1 MLLLFLFLVVINICL
16 DVLVVFGCDIDE
28 AIIGE
33 DDEDDEF
40 NEATCEVVERVFD
53 EVLDVEIIDGTL
65 LVCVDIEDDNVL
77 EDGLIG
83 SVVNGIVDGAV
94 NGLLD

>member
-1 MLLLFLFLVVINICL
+1 
-16 DVLVVFGCDIDE
+16 
-28 AIIGE
+28 
-33 DDEDDEF
+33 
-40 NEATCEVVERVFD
+40 
-53 EVLDVEIIDGTL
+53 

-94 NGLLD
+94 NGLLDWSVKEVMVEITHGMGSWARLLLLLGSWARLLLLAIKLES

>member
-1 MLLLFLFLVVINICL
+1 ML
-16 DVLVVFGCDIDE
+16 
-28 AIIGE
+28 
-33 DDEDDEF
+33 
-40 NEATCEVVERVFD
+40 
-53 EVLDVEIIDGTL
+53 IIDGTL